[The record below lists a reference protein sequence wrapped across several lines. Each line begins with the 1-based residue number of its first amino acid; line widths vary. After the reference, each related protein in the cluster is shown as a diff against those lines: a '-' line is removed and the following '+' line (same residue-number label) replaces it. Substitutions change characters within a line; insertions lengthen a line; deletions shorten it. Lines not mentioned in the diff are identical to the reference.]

1 MVNFLIFGPPG
12 SGKGTQSVR
21 LAEKFNLTHLS
32 TGDMLRAEIAA
43 GTELGK
49 KMSSIMSKG
58 ELVPDEVV
66 IEMIATR
73 IDNTKDSAG
82 FLFDGFPR
90 TPLQAKALDIYLA
103 GKNTKV
109 TGMIAL
115 EVPEKLLVERV
126 LLRGK
131 TSDRPDDYNE
141 ELIRHRFEEYYKK
154 TEIVKD
160 YYQKQ
165 NKYFGI
171 NGVGS
176 IEEISSRILAVL
188 E

>member
-1 MVNFLIFGPPG
+1 MLKEEV
-12 SGKGTQSVR
+12 
-21 LAEKFNLTHLS
+21 EKY
-32 TGDMLRAEIAA
+32 
-43 GTELGK
+43 
-49 KMSSIMSKG
+49 
-58 ELVPDEVV
+58 PD
-66 IEMIATR
+66 A
-73 IDNTKDSAG
+73 NG
-82 FLFDGFPR
+82 FIFDGFPR

-103 GKNTKV
+103 GKKTGV

-131 TSDRPDDYNE
+131 TSERPDDYNE
-141 ELIRHRFEEYYKK
+141 ELIRRRFEEYYKK

-171 NGVGS
+171 DGVGS
-176 IEEISSRILAVL
+176 IEEISARILAVL